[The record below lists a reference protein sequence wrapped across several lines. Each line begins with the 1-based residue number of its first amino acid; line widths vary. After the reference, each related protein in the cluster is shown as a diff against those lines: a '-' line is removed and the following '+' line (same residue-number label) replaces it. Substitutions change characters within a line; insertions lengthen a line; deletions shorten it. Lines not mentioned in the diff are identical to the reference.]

1 MNYTK
6 RDIEKAIRLKIEG
19 YNWIATNKN
28 GSPFAY
34 GRMPYR
40 CADDSN
46 EYNIW
51 DNQPGTPWL
60 MLSKEYFK
68 SITWENEPVYIDE
81 IITGGKVQANGDTAI
96 ERLTAE
102 NAALRERLDKAVE
115 LKAKAGDVIYMPW
128 KYDGNAAV
136 ATLRIIDIHF
146 RNSRF
151 VYITNLVSDSV
162 IYLAKYKYGIFR
174 NEDFDS
180 IVFTDRS
187 EAEARLAELKGSRE

>member
-6 RDIEKAIRLKIEG
+6 RDIEKAIRLKLEG

-28 GSPFAY
+28 GRPFAY

-40 CADDSN
+40 CADDDSN

-102 NAALRERLDKAVE
+102 LDITKAALDNLIFYCTNDKKFMCEAFSE
-115 LKAKAGDVIYMPW
+115 KCPKKSNGTLLCGSDECGEIMFDFYIKNARCEIAKEGQ
-128 KYDGNAAV
+128 K
-136 ATLRIIDIHF
+136 
-146 RNSRF
+146 
-151 VYITNLVSDSV
+151 
-162 IYLAKYKYGIFR
+162 
-174 NEDFDS
+174 
-180 IVFTDRS
+180 
-187 EAEARLAELKGSRE
+187 